1 MTDIEK
7 MAREAGLYFWPESF
21 GHSEQKAKWEGSP
34 EQLERFAQAVARRCA
49 ELCEGMGDGPFA
61 KGWESADYAAAIRAE
76 FGIKE
81 VP

>member
-7 MAREAGLYFWPESF
+7 MAREAGGVCMIPARKDINPAEWVMTTSD
-21 GHSEQKAKWEGSP
+21 
-34 EQLERFAQAVARRCA
+34 LERFAQAVARRCA
-49 ELCEGMGDGPFA
+49 GLCEAMGDGPFA

-81 VP
+81 EP